1 MRIQIDNNLSAPLF
15 KQLIDQI
22 KKAQALLGVDCSP
35 AALKAAHQEGKSAGD
50 LKVCGA
56 KALLA
61 AGLAAL
67 GEATFFLAAVFVAVA
82 FFTAGLVVVFL
93 AAGFATFDFGVAA
106 FADLVEG
113 AFFFAVME

>member
-1 MRIQIDNNLSAPLF
+1 MGAFFGGAFLAPEDLVWG
-15 KQLIDQI
+15 D
-22 KKAQALLGVDCSP
+22 ALV
-35 AALKAAHQEGKSAGD
+35 ETF
-50 LKVCGA
+50 
-56 KALLA
+56 LA
-61 AGLAAL
+61 AGLATL

-82 FFTAGLVVVFL
+82 FFTAGLLAVLL